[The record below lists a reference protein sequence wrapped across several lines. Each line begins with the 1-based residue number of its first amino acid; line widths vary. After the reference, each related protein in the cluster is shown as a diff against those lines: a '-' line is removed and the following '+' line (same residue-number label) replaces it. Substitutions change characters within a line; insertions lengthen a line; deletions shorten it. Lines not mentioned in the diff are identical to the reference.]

1 MQKRERKQGK
11 HQCLPDTHFKSMLR
25 PWLPKCNRSLEPFP
39 NPDWV
44 SSTYS
49 SHRLLHSPALG
60 EIAVVDHD
68 RISFWRMSHGG
79 KVIKFVARIQVQG
92 GGPACYAG
100 TCLFLFRLSC
110 REKAVTM
117 MSRHDGAL
125 QDSYSFRVQ
134 HSLSCREKAVTM
146 MSRHD
151 GALQDSYS
159 FRVQHSV
166 WDIQGGGDV
175 FALLSCGG
183 HATVYQQRAVREF
196 VVLYRIAIGQ
206 FGQSVLTIC
215 PFVCFVRGWQTTICN
230 GYRDSWDNE
239 LQKCT
244 SSFCIYRTWS
254 CTNGFDTHRSRD
266 YVEELPR
273 KPAHFTKRRV
283 VWVHDCMGV
292 LSILDVLFPDVGKG
306 SLWRPRFMFSCDS
319 DQYAF
324 THNVSDVKQ
333 AWMGAC
339 VQ

>member
-1 MQKRERKQGK
+1 VCSDVHAKREAEASTSA
-11 HQCLPDTHFKSMLR
+11 CLTHISSQMFR
-25 PWLPKCNRSLEPFP
+25 PWLPVCNRSLEPFSS
-39 NPDWV
+39 PDWF

-49 SHRLLHSPALG
+49 SRRLLHSPALG

-79 KVIKFVARIQVQG
+79 KVIKFVARIKCQG

-134 HSLSCREKAVTM
+134 HS
-146 MSRHD
+146 
-151 GALQDSYS
+151 
-159 FRVQHSV
+159 V

-175 FALLSCGG
+175 FALFSGGG

-196 VVLYRIAIGQ
+196 VVLYRIAIV
-206 FGQSVLTIC
+206 GQSVLVFM

-230 GYRDSWDNE
+230 GYIDSWDDE

-273 KPAHFTKRRV
+273 KPAHFRKRRV

-292 LSILDVLFPDVGKG
+292 LSVPDVGKG
-306 SLWRPRFMFSCDS
+306 SLWRPRFMFSCDP

-324 THNVSDVKQ
+324 TRNVSDVKQ
-333 AWMGAC
+333 AWMGVC